1 MERSLLFKYL
11 FLLVVCI
18 VAIIFAVYNIFG
30 DNNDENVE
38 DMFKADEEINEN
50 DFNFDELNFESE
62 EKDEDEGKDE
72 EYSEKNSETSEVNEE
87 DLYNFED
94 EGIKT
99 FGEKKVNKAK
109 NVASDVVTLW
119 LEENTDK
126 KEWEDKVTKEF
137 LKKIEDDLIVS
148 SDGLERMIDKID
160 VYVVEVGDD
169 EMILEVIP
177 TFYFDVDGDKV
188 ERQQKLYYV
197 TLRMDNKQP
206 LVSELVEL

>member
-18 VAIIFAVYNIFG
+18 VTIIFTVYNTFG
-30 DNNDENVE
+30 GDNDENVE
-38 DMFKADEEINEN
+38 DMFKADEEINED

-62 EKDEDEGKDE
+62 EKDGDEGMDE
-72 EYSEKNSETSEVNEE
+72 EYSEKNSETSEVDEE

-109 NVASDVVTLW
+109 KVARDVVTLW

-148 SDGLERMIDKID
+148 YDGLERMIDKID

-177 TFYFDVDGDKV
+177 TFYFDVDGNKV

-197 TLRMDNKQP
+197 TIRMDNKQP

>member
-18 VAIIFAVYNIFG
+18 VAIIFTVYNTFG
-30 DNNDENVE
+30 GDNDENVE
-38 DMFKADEEINEN
+38 DMFKADEEINED

-62 EKDEDEGKDE
+62 EKDGDEGMDE
-72 EYSEKNSETSEVNEE
+72 EYSEKNSETSEVDEE

-109 NVASDVVTLW
+109 KVARDVVTLW

-177 TFYFDVDGDKV
+177 TFYFDVDGNKV

-197 TLRMDNKQP
+197 TIRMDNKQP

>member
-18 VAIIFAVYNIFG
+18 VTIIFAVYNTFG
-30 DNNDENVE
+30 GDNDENVE
-38 DMFKADEEINEN
+38 DMFKADEEINES

-62 EKDEDEGKDE
+62 EKDEDEGMDE
-72 EYSEKNSETSEVNEE
+72 EYSEKNSETSEVDEE

-99 FGEKKVNKAK
+99 FGEEKVNKAK
-109 NVASDVVTLW
+109 KVARDVVTLW

-177 TFYFDVDGDKV
+177 TFYFDVDGNKV

>member
-18 VAIIFAVYNIFG
+18 VAIIFTVYNTFG
-30 DNNDENVE
+30 GDNDENVE
-38 DMFKADEEINEN
+38 DMFKADEEINES

-62 EKDEDEGKDE
+62 EKDEDEGMDE
-72 EYSEKNSETSEVNEE
+72 EYSEKNSETSEVDEE

-109 NVASDVVTLW
+109 KVARDVVTLW

-177 TFYFDVDGDKV
+177 TFYFDVDGNKV

-197 TLRMDNKQP
+197 TIRMDNKQP

>member
-18 VAIIFAVYNIFG
+18 VTIIFTVYNTFG
-30 DNNDENVE
+30 GDNDENVE
-38 DMFKADEEINEN
+38 DMFKADEEINED

-62 EKDEDEGKDE
+62 EKDGDEGMDE
-72 EYSEKNSETSEVNEE
+72 EYSEKNSETSEVDEE

-109 NVASDVVTLW
+109 KVARDVVTLW

-177 TFYFDVDGDKV
+177 TFYFDVDGNKV

-197 TLRMDNKQP
+197 TIRMDNKQP

>member
-30 DNNDENVE
+30 DNNNENVE

-62 EKDEDEGKDE
+62 EKDEDEGMDE

-99 FGEKKVNKAK
+99 FGKKKVNKAK

>member
-109 NVASDVVTLW
+109 NVASNVVTLW

>member
-62 EKDEDEGKDE
+62 EKDEDEGMDE

-99 FGEKKVNKAK
+99 FGKKKVNKAK

>member
-18 VAIIFAVYNIFG
+18 VTIIFAVYNTFG
-30 DNNDENVE
+30 GDNDENVE
-38 DMFKADEEINEN
+38 DMFKADEEINES

-62 EKDEDEGKDE
+62 EKDEDEGMDE
-72 EYSEKNSETSEVNEE
+72 EYSEKNSETSEVDEE

-99 FGEKKVNKAK
+99 FGEEKVNKAK
-109 NVASDVVTLW
+109 KVARDVVALW

-177 TFYFDVDGDKV
+177 TFYFDVDGNKV

>member
-18 VAIIFAVYNIFG
+18 VTIIFAVYNTFG
-30 DNNDENVE
+30 GDNDENVE
-38 DMFKADEEINEN
+38 DMFKADEEINED

-62 EKDEDEGKDE
+62 EKDGDEGMDE
-72 EYSEKNSETSEVNEE
+72 EYSEKNSETSEVDEE

-109 NVASDVVTLW
+109 KVARDVVTLW

-177 TFYFDVDGDKV
+177 TFYFDVDGNKV

-197 TLRMDNKQP
+197 TIRMDNKQP

>member
-50 DFNFDELNFESE
+50 DFNFYELNFESE
-62 EKDEDEGKDE
+62 EKDEDEGMDE

-99 FGEKKVNKAK
+99 FGKKKVNKAK

>member
-18 VAIIFAVYNIFG
+18 VTIIFAVYNTFG
-30 DNNDENVE
+30 GDNDENVE
-38 DMFKADEEINEN
+38 DMFKADEEINEG
-50 DFNFDELNFESE
+50 DFNFDELNFENE
-62 EKDEDEGKDE
+62 EKDEDEGMDE
-72 EYSEKNSETSEVNEE
+72 EYSEKKSETSEVDEE

-109 NVASDVVTLW
+109 KVARDVVTLW

-177 TFYFDVDGDKV
+177 TFYFDVDGNKV

>member
-18 VAIIFAVYNIFG
+18 VTIIFAVYNTFG
-30 DNNDENVE
+30 GDNDENVE
-38 DMFKADEEINEN
+38 DMFKADEEINES

-62 EKDEDEGKDE
+62 EKDEDEGMDE
-72 EYSEKNSETSEVNEE
+72 EYSEKNSETSEVDEE

-99 FGEKKVNKAK
+99 FGEEKVNKAK
-109 NVASDVVTLW
+109 KVARDVVTLW

-148 SDGLERMIDKID
+148 SDGLERTIDKID

-177 TFYFDVDGDKV
+177 TFYFDVDGNKV

>member
-62 EKDEDEGKDE
+62 EKDEDEGMDE

>member
-18 VAIIFAVYNIFG
+18 VTIIFTVYNTFG
-30 DNNDENVE
+30 GDNDENVE
-38 DMFKADEEINEN
+38 DMFKADEEINED

-62 EKDEDEGKDE
+62 EKDGDEGMDE
-72 EYSEKNSETSEVNEE
+72 EYSEKNSETSEVDEE

-109 NVASDVVTLW
+109 KVARDVVTLW

-177 TFYFDVDGDKV
+177 TFYFDVDGNKV

>member
-18 VAIIFAVYNIFG
+18 VAIIFTVYNTFG
-30 DNNDENVE
+30 GDNDENVE
-38 DMFKADEEINEN
+38 DMFKADEEINKN

-62 EKDEDEGKDE
+62 EKDEDEGMDE

-109 NVASDVVTLW
+109 KVARDVVTLW

>member
-18 VAIIFAVYNIFG
+18 VAIIFTVYNTFG
-30 DNNDENVE
+30 GDNDENVE
-38 DMFKADEEINEN
+38 DMFKADEEINED

-62 EKDEDEGKDE
+62 EKDGDEGMDE
-72 EYSEKNSETSEVNEE
+72 EYSEKNSETSEVDEE

-109 NVASDVVTLW
+109 KVARDVVTLW

-177 TFYFDVDGDKV
+177 TFYFDVDGNKV